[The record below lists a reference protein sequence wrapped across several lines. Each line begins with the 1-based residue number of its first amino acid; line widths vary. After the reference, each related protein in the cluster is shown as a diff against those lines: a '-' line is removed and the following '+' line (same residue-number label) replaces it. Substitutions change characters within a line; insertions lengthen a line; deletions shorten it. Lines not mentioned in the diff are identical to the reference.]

1 MRSVRHLSDGRRPV
15 QLRNADRRRRQVP
28 AGNRQRRRRASAADE
43 RGRGR
48 ASAGRAVAGLLAVRR
63 RAVSAGIVVVV
74 VVVAA
79 DAADAGMLRQRL
91 LLADRAVPLR
101 RAAVRAR
108 RGHGE
113 RYRSHQR
120 GSRVMSASTSSS
132 PAAAASASVSRHV
145 QVDDDQAQL
154 AQNHVVRSASF
165 YFVQSLYS
173 NFCFTAL
180 ARPLNT

>member
-63 RAVSAGIVVVV
+63 RAVSAGIVVV